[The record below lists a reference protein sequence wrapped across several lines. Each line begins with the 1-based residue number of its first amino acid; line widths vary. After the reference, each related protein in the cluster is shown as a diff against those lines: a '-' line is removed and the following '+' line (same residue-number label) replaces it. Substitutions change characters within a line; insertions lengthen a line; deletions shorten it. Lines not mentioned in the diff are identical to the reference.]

1 MGKIFIILT
10 LIVFLLTTSS
20 YAFEE
25 EYIYLDSS
33 EVQKLEAPD
42 VNTDIMSA
50 INQNGEFV
58 IKENE
63 LGIFNADD
71 EIFDTKA
78 GQIFSKFIDDKVI
91 NNKFLNFSGVNK

>member
-10 LIVFLLTTSS
+10 LIVFLFTTPS
-20 YAFEE
+20 YAFDE

-42 VNTDIMSA
+42 VNTDRMSA

-91 NNKFLNFSGVNK
+91 NNKFLNFSGVK